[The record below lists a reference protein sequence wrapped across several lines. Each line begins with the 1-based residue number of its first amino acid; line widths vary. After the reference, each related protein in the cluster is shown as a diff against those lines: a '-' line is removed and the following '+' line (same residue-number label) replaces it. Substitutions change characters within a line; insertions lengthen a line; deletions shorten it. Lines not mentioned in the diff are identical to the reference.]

1 MINNPILS
9 LAIVF
14 ILSFF
19 ASRLT
24 KKLKIPT
31 ITAYVLLGI
40 ILSPNLLNLI
50 SRDFLATSGFF
61 SNIVL
66 GMIAFS
72 LGEGFSLSTL
82 RRVGR
87 AVTSISISAC
97 LVPWLLVT
105 LGVWLFFK
113 QPFYIALIFGAI
125 SAATA
130 PAAVVMVVQEYK
142 SRGEFTDTLLG
153 VVAIDDAWALII
165 FGLSLALASS
175 FLNGN
180 GSTLGLIWDLA
191 KAVLEIV
198 GALIVGGA
206 VALAFNKL
214 ARFINTTKER
224 LIYTFGFLTL
234 VIGLAMSFHFSVL
247 LACMS
252 FGAILTNTN
261 KESFQFFDTL
271 REIDTPLYLIFF
283 VLAGASLKL
292 DVLGQA
298 VLLTL
303 GYIVLR
309 TLGKVIGAYLGAKI
323 VDAPKMLVK
332 YMGWALIPQAG
343 VALACALVAKYT
355 IGGELG
361 DRILS
366 ITIASTVIF
375 ELIGPWITKTSL
387 LKAGEIKDENLV
399 TPNPLGE

>member
-24 KKLKIPT
+24 KKLRIPV

-40 ILSPNLLNLI
+40 LLSPNLLNLI
-50 SRDFLATSGFF
+50 SRDFLATSDFF

-87 AVTSISISAC
+87 SVTSISISAC
-97 LVPWLLVT
+97 LAPWLLVT
-105 LGVWLFFK
+105 LAVWLIFN
-113 QPFYIALIFGAI
+113 QPFYIALLFGAI

-142 SRGEFTDTLLG
+142 SKGEFTDTLLG

-165 FGLSLALASS
+165 FGFSLAIAGS
-175 FLNGN
+175 FISGN
-180 GSTLGLIWDLA
+180 GSAFGVIRDLF
-191 KAVLEIV
+191 KAGIEI
-198 GALIVGGA
+198 GGA
-206 VALAFNKL
+206 VLVGGVIALLFNKL
-214 ARFINTTKER
+214 AHFINTMKER

-234 VIGLAMSFHFSVL
+234 VIGLAMYFNFSVL
-247 LACMS
+247 LACMF
-252 FGAILTNTN
+252 FGAVLTNTN
-261 KESFQFFDTL
+261 KESFQFFDSL

-292 DVLGQA
+292 NVLGQA
-298 VLLTL
+298 ISLTL
-303 GYIVLR
+303 GYIFFR
-309 TLGKVIGAYLGAKI
+309 TIGKVIGSYIGAKI
-323 VDAPKMLVK
+323 IKAPRQLSR

-343 VALACALVAKYT
+343 VALACALIAKYT
-355 IGGELG
+355 IGGALG
-361 DRILS
+361 DMILS
-366 ITIASTVIF
+366 ITIASTVVF
-375 ELIGPWITKTSL
+375 ELIGPWITKTAL
-387 LKAGEIKDENLV
+387 VKAGEINDEKLAI
-399 TPNPLGE
+399 T